1 MEVKLRLSPTF
12 RRPHL
17 QNASV
22 PIRMGDTIRD
32 VFRNVGLDEKSARV
46 FVVSGL
52 MVNADYEVK
61 NGDEILVI
69 PHVGGG

>member
-1 MEVKLRLSPTF
+1 MEVKLRLSPTY

-17 QNASV
+17 HNASV
-22 PIRMGDTIRD
+22 PISMGDTIRD
-32 VFRNVGLDEKSARV
+32 VFRQVGLDEKTARV

-52 MVNADYEVK
+52 KVGADHELK
-61 NGDEILVI
+61 NGDEIVVI

>member
-12 RRPHL
+12 RLPKL

-32 VFRNVGLDEKSARV
+32 VCRQVGLNEKSARV
-46 FVVSGL
+46 FVVSGFR
-52 MVNADYEVK
+52 VPADHELK
-61 NGDEILVI
+61 NGDEIVVI